1 METKTREREVLS
13 PEELSAFLGI
23 GRSYCYELLRDEEIP
38 SFKIGRLRK
47 VLRRDAERFLEA
59 RAAAS
64 R

>member
-1 METKTREREVLS
+1 METKTRDREVLS

-38 SFKIGRLRK
+38 SFKLGRLRK
-47 VLRRDAERFLEA
+47 VLRRDVEKYIEE

>member
-1 METKTREREVLS
+1 MS

>member
-1 METKTREREVLS
+1 METTTREKEVLN
-13 PEELSAFLGI
+13 PEELAEYLGI
-23 GRSYCYELLRDEEIP
+23 GRSFCYELLRDEEIP

-59 RAAAS
+59 AARAS